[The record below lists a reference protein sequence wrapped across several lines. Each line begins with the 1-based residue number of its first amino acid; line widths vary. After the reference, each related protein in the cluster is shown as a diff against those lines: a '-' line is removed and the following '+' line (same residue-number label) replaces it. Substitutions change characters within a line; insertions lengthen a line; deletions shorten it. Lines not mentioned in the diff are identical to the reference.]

1 MVEASEEHSP
11 VGCMCRGVSVRA
23 EKSSK
28 PVAPEEIQLADSQA
42 QDPCV
47 SPPLSLPLTA
57 TSLFIR
63 VAQFVRECVFA
74 CLRVCERICLHVCS
88 SAPHTAPREAS
99 EERSPVGCMCRG
111 VSVHAGEQSVVPV
124 ASPASATLEPE
135 RAASASAAAGNEQD
149 ASLARNEEPSAEDAD
164 RGHGWSIA
172 EFLRDQRSAVSLE
185 GIAAD
190 LLAGARTPEFTDD
203 FEWCKHLAREESKG
217 NNVVQRV
224 LCEGASASLGQC
236 KFLLRAVEFVQQKLA
251 VLLTQESATA
261 LEQNEKFCAQANGFM
276 AYGGM
281 KEYYGGLKAWI
292 GPPDDRDPLKTVYE
306 EHCKGA
312 EADEEIKTSNY
323 GVTTTIKMVHT
334 HTHTQRNTHTS
345 THASI
350 HASTH
355 AHTPSHAHARARAHT
370 HTHTHTHT
378 QTQGCT
384 HVRMLAP
391 ARAHIH
397 TPIYFGLVCVT
408 GVDLSGWTVDPG
420 QQDIRFGRGVHDAV

>member
-1 MVEASEEHSP
+1 MSAVPAARAPSNLVFVCEGKEE
-11 VGCMCRGVSVRA
+11 
-23 EKSSK
+23 EKK
-28 PVAPEEIQLADSQA
+28 PLARLA
-42 QDPCV
+42 
-47 SPPLSLPLTA
+47 A
-57 TSLFIR
+57 TSND
-63 VAQFVRECVFA
+63 
-74 CLRVCERICLHVCS
+74 
-88 SAPHTAPREAS
+88 PT
-99 EERSPVGCMCRG
+99 
-111 VSVHAGEQSVVPV
+111 
-124 ASPASATLEPE
+124 
-135 RAASASAAAGNEQD
+135 SAAAGNEQD

-185 GIAAD
+185 GIAAE

-236 KFLLRAVEFVQQKLA
+236 KFLLGAVEFVQQKLA
-251 VLLTQESATA
+251 VLLTQESATTV
-261 LEQNEKFCAQANGFM
+261 EQNEKFCAQANGFM

-323 GVTTTIKMVHT
+323 GVTTTIKKVHT

-370 HTHTHTHT
+370 HIHTHARTHKHQDART
-378 QTQGCT
+378 YVCS
-384 HVRMLAP
+384 RPP
-391 ARAHIH
+391 ARIH
-397 TPIYFGLVCVT
+397 THQFILDWY
-408 GVDLSGWTVDPG
+408 
-420 QQDIRFGRGVHDAV
+420 A

>member
-1 MVEASEEHSP
+1 MA
-11 VGCMCRGVSVRA
+11 
-23 EKSSK
+23 
-28 PVAPEEIQLADSQA
+28 
-42 QDPCV
+42 
-47 SPPLSLPLTA
+47 A
-57 TSLFIR
+57 TSND
-63 VAQFVRECVFA
+63 
-74 CLRVCERICLHVCS
+74 
-88 SAPHTAPREAS
+88 PT
-99 EERSPVGCMCRG
+99 
-111 VSVHAGEQSVVPV
+111 
-124 ASPASATLEPE
+124 
-135 RAASASAAAGNEQD
+135 SAAAGNEQD

-164 RGHGWSIA
+164 RDHGWSIA
-172 EFLRDQRSAVSLE
+172 EFLRDQRSADSLE

-276 AYGGM
+276 AYGGL

-323 GVTTTIKMVHT
+323 GVTTTIKKVHT

-355 AHTPSHAHARARAHT
+355 AHAPSHAHARARAHT

-420 QQDIRFGRGVHDAV
+420 QQDIQFGRGVHDAV

>member
-1 MVEASEEHSP
+1 LETND
-11 VGCMCRGVSVRA
+11 RA
-23 EKSSK
+23 RS
-28 PVAPEEIQLADSQA
+28 
-42 QDPCV
+42 DP
-47 SPPLSLPLTA
+47 T
-57 TSLFIR
+57 
-63 VAQFVRECVFA
+63 
-74 CLRVCERICLHVCS
+74 
-88 SAPHTAPREAS
+88 
-99 EERSPVGCMCRG
+99 
-111 VSVHAGEQSVVPV
+111 
-124 ASPASATLEPE
+124 
-135 RAASASAAAGNEQD
+135 SAAAGNEQD
-149 ASLARNEEPSAEDAD
+149 ASLARSEEPSAEDAD